1 VVFLQGRYSRAERWL
16 RRAAELAGDDAAE
29 QGRIACALGSVLS
42 DTAEYGAALE
52 RLGEALAL
60 NRAAGD
66 ARQAAYTLSM
76 IGRWVRRSDARR
88 CHGGD
93 GVLRRRAGAGHVV
106 ARRLPLGRRLHL

>member
-1 VVFLQGRYSRAERWL
+1 MVFLQGRYSRAERWL

-66 ARQAAYTLSM
+66 ALGVPERRVKGDLDRFKAM
-76 IGRWVRRSDARR
+76 IESRGAETGAWR
-88 CHGGD
+88 GD
-93 GVLRRRAGAGHVV
+93 VSRH
-106 ARRLPLGRRLHL
+106 